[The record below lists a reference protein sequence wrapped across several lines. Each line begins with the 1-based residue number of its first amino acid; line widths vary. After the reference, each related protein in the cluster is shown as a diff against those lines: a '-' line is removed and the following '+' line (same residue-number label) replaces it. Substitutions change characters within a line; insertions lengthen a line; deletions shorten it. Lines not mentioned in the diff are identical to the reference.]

1 MITNKRTRHS
11 IAVLLAISGGVV
23 MFLAPQAWIGAVFL
37 GLGVVLEVIGI
48 ALEHDSRPG

>member
-1 MITNKRTRHS
+1 MIKNKRTRHGVA
-11 IAVLLAISGGVV
+11 ILLAVSGGVL

-48 ALEHDSRPG
+48 ALEHDA